1 MAFHPG
7 DPFTHVTVPR
17 DVFDELIALW
27 LGSRVPGTPM
37 RDVSAWI
44 FTFLEGERIY
54 GPGAD

>member
-1 MAFHPG
+1 MTFTPG
-7 DPFTHVTVPR
+7 DPNTYVTVPR

-27 LGSRVPGTPM
+27 LGM
-37 RDVSAWI
+37 RCARTSMAEMNSWI